1 MKKNALKLIGNTP
14 IYNLDNTN
22 IFIKLEK
29 YNLGGSVKDR
39 AVMGMLQDALE
50 SEKINEN
57 TILVEPTSGN
67 TGISLAMLGAIYGI
81 KVIIVMPES
90 MSVERRQII
99 KAYGAQL
106 ILTPKE
112 LGTKGAIAKAEEII
126 SSNSNAIM
134 LQQFINPS
142 NPQYHYDT
150 TAEEILNTVPNID
163 IFIAG
168 VGTGGTVSGVS
179 RKIKQSKA
187 IHTIAVEPVESA
199 VISGNNPG
207 PHPIQGIGAGF
218 IPNNYDS
225 SLVDE
230 VITISGE
237 EAKNTA
243 KAFMRETGISVGIS
257 SGAAIAVAKKV
268 AEQHPDKIIVTVA
281 PDGVE
286 KYLSVLEF
294 EDVNY
299 L

>member
-39 AVMGMLQDALE
+39 AVMGMLQNALE
-50 SEKINEN
+50 SGKINEN

-150 TAEEILNTVPNID
+150 TAEEILNAVPNID

-268 AEQHPDKIIVTVA
+268 AAQHPDKIIVTVA

>member
-39 AVMGMLQDALE
+39 AVMGMLQNALE
-50 SEKINEN
+50 SGKINEN

-112 LGTKGAIAKAEEII
+112 LGTKGAIAKAKEII

-179 RKIKQSKA
+179 RKIKQSKS
-187 IHTIAVEPVESA
+187 IHSIAVEPVESA

-268 AEQHPDKIIVTVA
+268 AAQHPDKIIVTVA

>member
-1 MKKNALKLIGNTP
+1 
-14 IYNLDNTN
+14 
-22 IFIKLEK
+22 
-29 YNLGGSVKDR
+29 
-39 AVMGMLQDALE
+39 
-50 SEKINEN
+50 
-57 TILVEPTSGN
+57 
-67 TGISLAMLGAIYGI
+67 
-81 KVIIVMPES
+81 
-90 MSVERRQII
+90 
-99 KAYGAQL
+99 
-106 ILTPKE
+106 
-112 LGTKGAIAKAEEII
+112 
-126 SSNSNAIM
+126 M

-150 TAEEILNTVPNID
+150 TAEEILNAVPNID

>member
-39 AVMGMLQDALE
+39 AVMGMLQDAIE
-50 SEKINEN
+50 SGKINEN

-179 RKIKQSKA
+179 RKIKQSKS
-187 IHTIAVEPVESA
+187 IHSIAVEPVESA

-268 AEQHPDKIIVTVA
+268 AAQHPDKIIVTVA

>member
-50 SEKINEN
+50 SGKINEN

-81 KVIIVMPES
+81 KVIIIMPES

>member
-50 SEKINEN
+50 SGKINEN

-150 TAEEILNTVPNID
+150 TAEEILNAVPNID

-268 AEQHPDKIIVTVA
+268 AAQHPDKIIVTVA

>member
-50 SEKINEN
+50 SGKINEN

-81 KVIIVMPES
+81 KVIIIMPES

-150 TAEEILNTVPNID
+150 TAEEILNAVPNID

-237 EAKNTA
+237 EAKDTA

-257 SGAAIAVAKKV
+257 SGATIAVAKKV
-268 AEQHPDKIIVTVA
+268 AAQHPDKIIVTVA